1 MLEIKVPATTANIG
15 PGFDTLGLALNVY
28 NKFYI
33 SEIDKGIY
41 IDGCD
46 DKYRNENNLIYTSM
60 KYFYNKI
67 NPPKIPTG
75 IKIKIESNIPLSR
88 GLGSSATCIV
98 AGVVAANI
106 LSDSNLNKYELLK
119 IASEIE
125 GHPDNIA
132 PALLGNMVVSLIDDG
147 NIYYDTIK
155 IPNELSFCCII
166 PDFELSTSL
175 ARSILPNTIYHKDCV
190 FNISHSTLL
199 VSALLNKNFD
209 LIKIACK
216 DKIHQ
221 DYRGKLIENYYDI
234 VNMSY
239 DLNCIGVFLS
249 GAGPTIMS
257 IIKDDDINFIGEM
270 KSFLESLDNRW
281 ILKKLK
287 CDTNGTIVNVI

>member
-1 MLEIKVPATTANIG
+1 MLEIIVPATTAHIG
-15 PGFDTLGLALNVY
+15 PGFDTLGLALNLY

-33 SEIDKGIY
+33 NEIDKGIY

-60 KYFYNKI
+60 QYFYNKI
-67 NPPKIPTG
+67 NPSKIPTG
-75 IKIKIESNIPLSR
+75 VKIKIESNIPLSR

-98 AGVVAANI
+98 AGVIAANI
-106 LSDSNLNKYELLK
+106 LSESNLSKYELLK

-132 PALLGNMVVSLIDDG
+132 PALLGNMIVSLIDDN

-175 ARSILPNTIYHKDCV
+175 SRSILPKTIYHKDCI

-199 VSALLNKNFD
+199 VSALINKNFD
-209 LIKIACK
+209 LIKVACK

-221 DYRGKLIENYYDI
+221 DYRGVLIENYYDI
-234 VNMSY
+234 VSKSY

-257 IIKDDDINFIGEM
+257 IIKDDDINFIDEM
-270 KSFLESLDNRW
+270 NSFLESLDKRW
-281 ILKKLK
+281 IIKKLK
-287 CDTNGTIVNVI
+287 CDTNGTVVNII